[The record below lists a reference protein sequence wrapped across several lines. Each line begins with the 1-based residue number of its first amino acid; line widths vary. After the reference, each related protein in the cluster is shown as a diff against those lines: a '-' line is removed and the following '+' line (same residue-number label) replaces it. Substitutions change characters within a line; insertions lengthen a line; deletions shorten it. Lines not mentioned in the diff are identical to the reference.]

1 MPFPILCT
9 LIFPIISILPHFLQ
23 THCHHQT
30 SLTPHL
36 NLTTTVIV
44 AYLVPP
50 KLKRNV
56 NAALGAHSGTTP
68 KPHHAPA
75 HLYLMVVGHR
85 TLISVVW
92 LQFWEKYWA
101 TKPTSSSLECSIEN
115 QEYQKQFF
123 NLLTSIKEKV
133 KLFDVDESTMSALA
147 GTEIEVMVVIPNIQ
161 LVDRNGY
168 GKVMAIKLE
177 VSGDMLQSRPD
188 VGNRVLLSDGV
199 IRIKIF

>member
-44 AYLVPP
+44 AYLVPS

-68 KPHHAPA
+68 KPYHAPA
-75 HLYLMVVGHR
+75 HLNLMAVGHR

-101 TKPTSSSLECSIEN
+101 TKPTSSSLECCIEN

-123 NLLTSIKEKV
+123 NLLTSIKEV
-133 KLFDVDESTMSALA
+133 RFPHLHFISFNTSIFL
-147 GTEIEVMVVIPNIQ
+147 
-161 LVDRNGY
+161 
-168 GKVMAIKLE
+168 
-177 VSGDMLQSRPD
+177 
-188 VGNRVLLSDGV
+188 LLSLLLYNVERQWDSESEA
-199 IRIKIF
+199 F